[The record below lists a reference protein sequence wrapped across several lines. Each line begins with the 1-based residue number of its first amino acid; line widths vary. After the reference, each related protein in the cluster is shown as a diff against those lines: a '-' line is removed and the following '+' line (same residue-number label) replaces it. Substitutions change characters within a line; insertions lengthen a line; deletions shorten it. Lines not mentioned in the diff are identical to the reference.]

1 MGHRGGRVR
10 ANACADATLHV
21 VLQAFVKV
29 GGMVNSHP
37 DFINHPKVMNGM
49 VWDRDLPSLNHE
61 EMAEGGRAHLAKEV
75 SAITDFDWPASL

>member
-1 MGHRGGRVR
+1 MR
-10 ANACADATLHV
+10 ADATLHV

-49 VWDRDLPSLNHE
+49 VWEALGAGLDSSSLTHEDITEDRL
-61 EMAEGGRAHLAKEV
+61 AHVAK
-75 SAITDFDWPASL
+75 